1 MLPRILNKQSKVYFR
16 MRSKVNVNIAVLK
29 LLNSSELQKSKYLEN
44 NTCFFS
50 KKKNIHDILRNN
62 TLRNKY
68 GKKYLFSEGNLWIN

>member
-16 MRSKVNVNIAVLK
+16 MRSNVNVNIAVLK

-44 NTCFFS
+44 NTFFF
-50 KKKNIHDILRNN
+50 KEKNIHDILRNN